1 MIGHPPVLALLLVAL
16 LGALALAWA
25 GVFSVQ
31 VLRHWNLASG
41 ARRQLLL
48 ERRSYLVSTLLGLV
62 MLAQGIALPLMV
74 FNADR
79 TAALLVGAMCAFGSF
94 NASVYGFAALYAKTA
109 LFFAASLWLALNH
122 ADVLAPDY
130 PLMRRKSALLLL
142 MLPLALADA
151 GLSVAYFLD
160 LKTNTLTSCCGTA
173 FHDDRP
179 GLGAEAAALDP
190 QVALGLLAAVLAV
203 TLAVG
208 WAAPRRPALAL
219 AYGGLSVLFFVVA
232 LVAVVSAVSIYLYD
246 NPHHHCPFCL
256 LKREYGYFG
265 FALYAPLFGGTAA
278 GLASGVLSLR
288 VPASL
293 RPHLP
298 RLTRR
303 LRALSMGGFVAFGT
317 LCALVVWRS
326 ALHL

>member
-1 MIGHPPVLALLLVAL
+1 VILHPPVLALLLVAL
-16 LGALALAWA
+16 LSALALAWA

-31 VLRHWNLASG
+31 LLRHWNLASG
-41 ARRQLLL
+41 ARRQLEL
-48 ERRSYLVSTLLGLV
+48 ERRSYLVSTVLGLV

-109 LFFAASLWLALNH
+109 LFFVAGIWLVLH
-122 ADVLAPDY
+122 RADLLGPDY
-130 PLMRRKSALLLL
+130 PLTRRKYTLLLL

-151 GLSVAYFLD
+151 GLSLAYFLD
-160 LKTNTLTSCCGTA
+160 LKTDTLTSCCGTA
-173 FHDDRP
+173 FHADRH
-179 GLGAEAAALDP
+179 GLGAGVAALDP
-190 QVALGLLAAVLAV
+190 RLALGLLATTLAL

-219 AYGGLSVLFFVVA
+219 AYGGLSAVVFVVA
-232 LVAVVSAVSIYLYD
+232 LVAVVSAVSIYLYE

-256 LKREYGYFG
+256 LKREYGHVG
-265 FALYAPLFGGTAA
+265 FALYAPLFAGTLA

-288 VPASL
+288 KPPSL
-293 RPHLP
+293 TLHLP
-298 RLTRR
+298 GLTRR
-303 LRALSMGGFVAFGT
+303 LRGMSMAGFGLFGA